1 MKQNLLKYIKSK
13 NIELEIFES
22 VTSTNDLL
30 KKQAVNGAKE
40 GTVIAALKQTN
51 GRGRLGKTFISEKGG
66 MYLSI
71 LIRPENLNFDT
82 TLITSATAVAVS
94 RAIEEIGGVN
104 TQIKWVNDILIN
116 GKKVC
121 GILCESG
128 ICGQEAF
135 VIVGIGINMF
145 VPENGFDDEIKDI
158 ATCVFEKENNELQN
172 KITARAIDNFF
183 YYYNKINNKEFLNE
197 YKQRNIVLGKDILVL
212 KDKEQ
217 INAKA
222 IDIDD
227 KCRLKVEYPDGKQEF
242 ISTGEISIKL
252 KEL

>member
-1 MKQNLLKYIKSK
+1 MKQDILKYIKSK

-51 GRGRLGKTFISEKGG
+51 GRGRRGKTFISEKGG

-71 LIRPENLNFDT
+71 LIRPNTFNFDT

-94 RAIEEIGGVN
+94 KAIEEISDKKTG
-104 TQIKWVNDILIN
+104 IKWVNDILIN

-128 ICGQEAF
+128 ICGSDSF
-135 VIVGIGINMF
+135 VVVGIGINVF
-145 VPENGFDDEIKDI
+145 KPENDFDDEIKDI
-158 ATCVFEKENNELQN
+158 AACVFENEDEEILS
-172 KITARAIDNFF
+172 KLTAKVIDNFF
-183 YYYNKINNKEFLNE
+183 KEYNSIDNLAFLDE
-197 YKQRNIVLGKDILVL
+197 YRKRSVCLGKEISVYS
-212 KDKEQ
+212 KT
-217 INAKA
+217 AKA
-222 IDIDD
+222 LEIDNR
-227 KCRLKVEYPDGKQEF
+227 CRLLVEYADGKQEYL
-242 ISTGEISIKL
+242 STGEISIKL